1 MVKVSLQDVI
11 KSISDSESLDIFC
24 TIAKDKIESD
34 VLKQSKGLSKKQYY
48 SRIRRLVKTGLV
60 QRQGGFLMLTH
71 LGAVVYKSQTVLE
84 TSVRNYW
91 KLKAIDSIEATG
103 EMGEQE
109 RQKIIKVILDD
120 NTVENILIEQ
130 R

>member
-1 MVKVSLQDVI
+1 
-11 KSISDSESLDIFC
+11 
-24 TIAKDKIESD
+24 
-34 VLKQSKGLSKKQYY
+34 
-48 SRIRRLVKTGLV
+48 
-60 QRQGGFLMLTH
+60 MLTH

-84 TSVRNYW
+84 TGINNYW
-91 KLKAIDSIEATG
+91 KLKAIDSIEAAG

>member
-1 MVKVSLQDVI
+1 M
-11 KSISDSESLDIFC
+11 
-24 TIAKDKIESD
+24 
-34 VLKQSKGLSKKQYY
+34 
-48 SRIRRLVKTGLV
+48 RRLLKTGLV
-60 QRQGGFLMLTH
+60 QRRNGVFMLMH

-84 TSVRNYW
+84 ISVRNYW

-109 RQKIIKVILDD
+109 RQKIINVILDD
-120 NTVENILIEQ
+120 NTVQKILDDQ

>member
-1 MVKVSLQDVI
+1 MVEVSLQDVI
-11 KSISDSESLDIFC
+11 KSISDSDSLDIFR
-24 TIAKDKIESD
+24 TIAKGKVDSE
-34 VLKQSKGLSKKQYY
+34 VLKQSTGLSKKQYY
-48 SRIRRLVKTGLV
+48 SRMRRLLKTGLV
-60 QRQGGFLMLTH
+60 QRRNGVFMLTH

-120 NTVENILIEQ
+120 NTVQKILDDQ